1 MDCVGVEIG
10 IESRLEE
17 YIGVLRASGRK
28 PSTLKGVGQS
38 VRICAKWL
46 RTQGIGTWDRVT
58 PSAVSRMA
66 HAIPG
71 KESTRRVRISA
82 FAGYA
87 RWSTGRDPVAQAKV
101 DAILAR
107 SYKYAVT
114 D

>member
-58 PSAVSRMA
+58 PSAVAFSLSERRKNE
-66 HAIPG
+66 
-71 KESTRRVRISA
+71 KEKNSIYRR
-82 FAGYA
+82 GN
-87 RWSTGRDPVAQAKV
+87 RDRYTVSQQ
-101 DAILAR
+101 
-107 SYKYAVT
+107 
-114 D
+114 